1 MQASG
6 NDGRSPDDGLP
17 ADMLTLNALISR
29 RSTPSQQLREPG
41 PAPSQLEQMLQTA
54 MHVPDHGR
62 LAPWRFILIL
72 GDSRAPLADY
82 LAARARE
89 REPDAPE
96 AVVNK
101 LSSRFLQ
108 SPCVVVVVASLQPG
122 HKVPES
128 EQWLSGGAV
137 CLALLQA
144 AHALGFA
151 AQWLTGW
158 AAYDAPVMARLGLQ
172 QNERVLGFVHIGS
185 SSEPGT
191 ERPRPALADHLQV
204 WQP

>member
-1 MQASG
+1 MMVKRPT
-6 NDGRSPDDGLP
+6 NDLCT
-17 ADMLTLNALISR
+17 AMLTLNVLISR

-41 PAPSQLEQMLQTA
+41 PDPSQLEQMLHAA

-62 LAPWRFILIL
+62 LAPWRFVLIQ
-72 GDSRAPLADY
+72 GEARQALAAY

-89 REPDAPE
+89 REPDAPA
-96 AVVNK
+96 AVADK
-101 LSSRFLQ
+101 TSSRIAN
-108 SPCVVVVVASLQPG
+108 SPCVVVVVAKLQSG

-137 CLALLQA
+137 CLSLLQA

-158 AAYDAPVMARLGLQ
+158 AAYDAPVLARLGLGEH
-172 QNERVLGFVHIGS
+172 ERVLGFVHIGS
-185 SSEPGT
+185 SDGPAA
-191 ERPRPALADHLQV
+191 ERPRPALADHLHV
-204 WQP
+204 WRP

>member
-1 MQASG
+1 M
-6 NDGRSPDDGLP
+6 P
-17 ADMLTLNALISR
+17 ALNLLLSRISTACQR
-29 RSTPSQQLREPG
+29 LAEPG
-41 PAPSQLEQMLQTA
+41 PTPAQLDQMLGAA

-62 LAPWRFILIL
+62 LAPWRFVVIS
-72 GDSRAPLADY
+72 GDARQPLAEY

-89 REPDAPE
+89 RDPAAPAALAE
-96 AVVNK
+96 KTRA
-101 LSSRFLQ
+101 RFAQ
-108 SPCVVVVVASLQPG
+108 SPCVVVVVAHLHAG

-144 AHALGFA
+144 AHALGFG

-158 AAYDAPVMARLGLQ
+158 AAYDAPVLARLGLAD
-172 QNERVLGFVHIGS
+172 NERVLGFIHIGS
-185 SSEPGT
+185 IAEPAP
-191 ERPRPALADHLQV
+191 ERPRPALSDHLRR